1 MMVITLNK
9 MDKNK
14 LEKHLNISE
23 NYLKNL
29 K

>member
-14 LEKHLNISE
+14 LKNHLEVSE
-23 NYLKNL
+23 NYLSKL

>member
-23 NYLKNL
+23 NYLINL